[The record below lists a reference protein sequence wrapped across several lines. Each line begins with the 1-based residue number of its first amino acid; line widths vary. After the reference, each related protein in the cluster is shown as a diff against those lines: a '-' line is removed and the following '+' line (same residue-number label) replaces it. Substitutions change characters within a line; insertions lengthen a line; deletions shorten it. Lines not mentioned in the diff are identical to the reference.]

1 MSYVSLLFFG
11 LFKYNSMIVE
21 GSSDF
26 LLSSTRALSVG
37 VTYFTFVNIS
47 I

>member
-26 LLSSTRALSVG
+26 LLSTRALSVV
-37 VTYFTFVNIS
+37 VTYVTFVNI
-47 I
+47 II